1 MRSRQMRNNGGYAA
15 WSPKY
20 FMVPLFPVVA
30 EVQ

>member
-1 MRSRQMRNNGGYAA
+1 MRSRQVRSNRGYAA

-20 FMVPLFPVVA
+20 FMVALYPAVA